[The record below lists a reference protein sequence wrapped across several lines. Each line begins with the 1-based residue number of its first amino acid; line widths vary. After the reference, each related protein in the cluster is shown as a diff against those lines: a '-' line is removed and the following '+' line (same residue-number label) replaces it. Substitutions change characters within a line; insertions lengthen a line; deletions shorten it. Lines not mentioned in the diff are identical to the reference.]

1 MTENSQKKKCYGSE
15 KRVSQNINHQN
26 SILFSHNQG
35 GRSIFFVLDQYLD
48 IKLYPRRVKDDH
60 VEL

>member
-1 MTENSQKKKCYGSE
+1 MTENSDIKNVMGVKKK
-15 KRVSQNINHQN
+15 VSQNINHQN

-48 IKLYPRRVKDDH
+48 IKFYPKRVKGHH
-60 VEL
+60 VGL

>member
-1 MTENSQKKKCYGSE
+1 MTENSDKKCYGSE
-15 KRVSQNINHQN
+15 KRASQNINHQN

-48 IKLYPRRVKDDH
+48 IKL
-60 VEL
+60 

>member
-1 MTENSQKKKCYGSE
+1 MTENSDKKCYGSE
-15 KRVSQNINHQN
+15 KKVSQNINHQN

-48 IKLYPRRVKDDH
+48 IKLYPKRVKGHH
-60 VEL
+60 VGL